1 MNSEK
6 QQKQHWDTSNEKA
19 KELNISNFGSPDEV
33 RKQAKPLRTA
43 NDRRQA
49 EAILKGIMKNGP
61 LISKSG
67 ILARLTSKMIGKM
80 VSSNALNKS
89 CDKGVHYLALA
100 NLDRL
105 FSQAI
110 EPWQFILNPEKNNQ
124 GLKARHYLYAP
135 FEYDKNIIIVKFT
148 VKEYSHP
155 GLANTLYSIEALEII
170 LE

>member
-1 MNSEK
+1 MNSE
-6 QQKQHWDTSNEKA
+6 KQHWDTSNEKA

-33 RKQAKPLRTA
+33 RKQAKPLRAA

-49 EAILKGIMKNGP
+49 EAILKEIMKKGP
-61 LISKSG
+61 LASKSG
-67 ILARLTSKMIGKM
+67 IIARLTSKTIGKM

-110 EPWQFILNPEKNNQ
+110 EPWQFMVNPEKNNQ

-135 FEYDKNIIIVKFT
+135 FERNKNMTIVKFT
-148 VKEYSHP
+148 VKEYSRP
-155 GLANTLYSIEALEII
+155 DLTNTLYSIEALELI